1 MSVLERSSARG
12 AVGALAALVLTGC
25 GGFGGADDSGREP
38 TGGHWEATLGGDP
51 VELETGTVDCEQ
63 VDGSM
68 HLRIGDISTANPSRS
83 TGISAVITD
92 PEQAPVV
99 ASANFSLPDGRSL
112 LYSPATTGGVGM
124 PATEVTVDEDSYDI
138 VGAGTLT
145 DSSNSK
151 ATTRFT
157 ISVTCG

>member
-1 MSVLERSSARG
+1 
-12 AVGALAALVLTGC
+12 
-25 GGFGGADDSGREP
+25 
-38 TGGHWEATLGGDP
+38 
-51 VELETGTVDCEQ
+51 VDCEQ